1 MNRAKT
7 QTDNDIKQEEADRAK
22 IKLEL
27 ANNMEDLKRE
37 LNNDETKA
45 KAENQNMVEKYNLA
59 KDKMKDPMFF
69 KQLKNTTIREIY
81 SSLYCSNYRVKS
93 MTGKDPI
100 VQAFESLMT
109 M

>member
-37 LNNDETKA
+37 LNNDET
-45 KAENQNMVEKYNLA
+45 
-59 KDKMKDPMFF
+59 
-69 KQLKNTTIREIY
+69 
-81 SSLYCSNYRVKS
+81 
-93 MTGKDPI
+93 
-100 VQAFESLMT
+100 
-109 M
+109 